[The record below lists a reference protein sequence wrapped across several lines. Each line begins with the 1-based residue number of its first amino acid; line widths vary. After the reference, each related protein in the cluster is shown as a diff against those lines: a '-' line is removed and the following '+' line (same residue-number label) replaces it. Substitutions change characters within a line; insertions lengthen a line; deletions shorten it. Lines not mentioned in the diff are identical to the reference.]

1 VAVTQVFVGGSIFDG
16 TGTETFPDGVVVVEG
31 DKIAAVGRRQ
41 DLQPPPNAEVIDASG
56 LTLMPGMINMHE
68 HLAQPDPDD
77 PLLDYP
83 REKNTVKTPAQA
95 LHTFAVRYGRQ
106 ELKDGVTTVRCC
118 GEKEGIDFGYKEA
131 FDRDLVPG
139 PRVIPSGW
147 ALCAS
152 PSHGLIIST
161 VVNGADSARAAV
173 RANVAKGA
181 QVIKLFVS
189 GGTTLG
195 VPFHLTKSFL
205 TREEIHA
212 AIDEAHKFDVR
223 VTAHLNG
230 GIGVDYGVEAGIDGI
245 EHAFML
251 SDKELEL
258 VVKSGTPVTLT
269 LLWYF
274 TGYFKEL
281 GTQFEQVAK
290 TVRRIYDAGAKIV
303 LGNDCLHA
311 DHALARQVDYMTQFG
326 ISSRDAL
333 LMATKN
339 AAAACGL
346 EKQRG
351 ALRPG
356 YDADVIAVGGDPLKD
371 IRALRDVRIVMKAG
385 KVYAGL

>member
-1 VAVTQVFVGGSIFDG
+1 MPQVFVGASIFDG
-16 TGTETFPDGVVVVEG
+16 TGAPTFTDGVLVVEG
-31 DKIAAVGRRQ
+31 DKITAVGRRQ
-41 DLQPPPNAEVIDASG
+41 DVALPPNAQVIDASG

-83 REKNTVKTPAQA
+83 KEKNTTKTPAQL

-118 GEKEGIDFGYKEA
+118 GEKEDIDFGYKEA

-147 ALCAS
+147 ALCTA
-152 PSHGLIIST
+152 PSHGLIISK
-161 VVNGADSARAAV
+161 VVNGPDSVRAAV
-173 RANVAKGA
+173 RANIAKGA

-230 GIGVDYGVEAGIDGI
+230 GAGVDYGIEAGIDGI
-245 EHAFML
+245 EHAFLL
-251 SDKELEL
+251 SDRELEL
-258 VVKSGTPVTLT
+258 VVKSRTPLT
-269 LLWYF
+269 ITMLWYF
-274 TGYFKEL
+274 TGYFKEA
-281 GTQFEQVAK
+281 GTRFEEVAS
-290 TVRRIYDAGAKIV
+290 TVRRYYEAGARLV

-326 ISSRDAL
+326 VPALEAL
-333 LMATKN
+333 LMATKY
-339 AAAACGL
+339 AADACGL
-346 EKQRG
+346 AKQRG
-351 ALRPG
+351 TLQVG
-356 YDADVIAVGGDPLKD
+356 YDADVIAIGGDPLED
-371 IRALRDVRIVMKAG
+371 IKALRDIRIVMKAG

>member
-1 VAVTQVFVGGSIFDG
+1 VRQGLVGGAILDC
-16 TGTETFPDGVVVVEG
+16 TGAPLLTDGVIVVDGE
-31 DKIAAVGRRQ
+31 KITAVGRRGEIQ
-41 DLQPPPNAEVIDASG
+41 VPPDARVTDMTG
-56 LTLMPGMINMHE
+56 RVLMPGMINMHE

-83 REKNTVKTPAQA
+83 REKNTTKSSAQY

-106 ELKDGVTTVRCC
+106 ELMDGVTTVRCC
-118 GEKEGIDFGYKEA
+118 GEKEGIDFGYKHA

-139 PRVIPSGW
+139 PRVIPSGP
-147 ALCAS
+147 ALCTA

-173 RANVAKGA
+173 RANVAQGA
-181 QVIKLFVS
+181 QVIKMFVS

-212 AIDEAHKFDVR
+212 AIEEAHKFDVR

-230 GIGVDYGVEAGIDGI
+230 GPGVKYGIEAGIDGI
-245 EHAFML
+245 EHAFLL
-251 SDKELEL
+251 SDEELDL
-258 VVKSGTPVTLT
+258 VVKSRTPVTLT

-274 TGYFKEL
+274 TGYFRDL
-281 GTQFEQVAK
+281 GTQHEHVARS
-290 TVRRIYDAGAKIV
+290 VRRIYDAGARIV

-326 ISSRDAL
+326 VPPMEAL
-333 LMATKN
+333 LMATKY
-339 AAAACGL
+339 AAEACGL

-351 ALRPG
+351 VLKPG
-356 YDADVIAVGGDPLKD
+356 YDADVIALGGDPLKD
-371 IRALRDVRIVMKAG
+371 IKALKDIRMVMKAG
-385 KVYAGL
+385 KVYAQA